1 MVGEGVITASEP
13 RGLAACL
20 DVLELIVTQRHYSE
34 LSLALPSGDVLLLL
48 DPGKLA
54 VERGETHVVTEVG
67 GYRVEHI
74 ATNADSRRA
83 MRRFARV
90 VAIEPEPPFA
100 VLVRVYKE
108 PGYVMAK
115 FDAVWRGCVRDR
127 PRIYACTLGHAFELS
142 AEVEIGDKTYTL
154 RRP

>member
-20 DVLELIVTQRHYSE
+20 DVLELVVAKGRYSE
-34 LSLALPSGDVLLLL
+34 LSLGLPTGDKLALL
-48 DPGKLA
+48 DAGVA
-54 VERGETHVVTEVG
+54 RESGRHQGEVSLG
-67 GYRVEHI
+67 GYRVVYI

-83 MRRFARV
+83 VRRFLRV
-90 VAIEPEPPFA
+90 VAVEPEPQFA

-127 PRIYACTLGHAFELS
+127 PRVYSYTLGHAFELH